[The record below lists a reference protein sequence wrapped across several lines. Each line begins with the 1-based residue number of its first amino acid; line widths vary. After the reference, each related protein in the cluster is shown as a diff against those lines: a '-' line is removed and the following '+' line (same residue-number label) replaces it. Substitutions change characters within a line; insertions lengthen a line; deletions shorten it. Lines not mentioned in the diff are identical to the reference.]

1 MLRDARRCIGDI
13 LSAHTHAEVRG
24 RPGEHVNHAGRVL
37 LLLRRFS
44 CGLDLFSF
52 LRALSS
58 GPGKSISGDR
68 RAANAAAAAATYS
81 LLCFI

>member
-1 MLRDARRCIGDI
+1 M

-24 RPGEHVNHAGRVL
+24 RLGEHVNHAGRVL

-52 LRALSS
+52 LRAHSAMVS

-68 RAANAAAAAATYS
+68 RAANAAAAADAAATYS